1 MVEGEEK
8 QVEKDPEKQ
17 IKETELALKKTE
29 SIKSMLESKGIK
41 SHFDAVGSPLTG
53 LPSLLATAII
63 FSYYGH
69 QKEVTTL
76 VKALSKKG

>member
-1 MVEGEEK
+1 MVEEEEK
-8 QVEKDPEKQ
+8 QVEKNPVEQ
-17 IKETELALKKTE
+17 LKKTE
-29 SIKSMLESKGIK
+29 SLKSMLESKGIK
-41 SHFDAVGSPLTG
+41 SHFDAVGSPLSG